1 MNKRFS
7 FIQEWMKPKHSFR
20 LINRSSVR
28 LLISMITKVGNN
40 FGTWGLNGFGEKIQ

>member
-28 LLISMITKVGNN
+28 LLISMITKVNN
-40 FGTWGLNGFGEKIQ
+40 FGTSGLNGFGEKIK